1 MDTVVATRSK
11 SVGRDMEGL
20 SVVKAD
26 LSAFLHPSKTDDV
39 QQGVLELLSSL
50 LLRYN
55 EEFDG
60 VVLAYFD
67 LKICNWTAKILN
79 GLSPYLSL
87 KLKAKLLLFSPKP
100 GMLLEGK
107 VNKVEKDY
115 IGVIVLGIFNAAIAC
130 TDIRE
135 EFCYQENV
143 DGIPIWASTSDNHVI
158 RLGSKI
164 KFSVKSVQEESF
176 LDICGSL
183 KPPDTGC
190 VDWLLSPLEDK
201 SDFLEVKRKKHKK
214 EKSREMRKEKIDDE
228 VKDSGTAKQ
237 EIHSN
242 HYHEREH
249 KQRSKRKRNDT
260 NADM

>member
-1 MDTVVATRSK
+1 MVTTRSK
-11 SVGRDMEGL
+11 SVEREMEGL

-67 LKICNWTAKILN
+67 LKICDWTAKILN

-143 DGIPIWASTSDNHVI
+143 DGIPIWASMSDNHMI

-190 VDWLLSPLEDK
+190 VDWLLSPSDDK
-201 SDFLEVKRKKHKK
+201 SKFMEVERKKHKK
-214 EKSREMRKEKIDDE
+214 EKTREMRKEKINNE
-228 VKDSGTAKQ
+228 VKDSDTSNLD
-237 EIHSN
+237 ILYN

-249 KQRSKRKRNDT
+249 NHRSKRRRNDR
-260 NADM
+260 NAGGQFA

>member
-1 MDTVVATRSK
+1 MNSVVATSRK
-11 SVGRDMEGL
+11 SIGREMEGL

-55 EEFDG
+55 EEYDG

-67 LKICNWTAKILN
+67 LKICDWTAKILN

-158 RLGSKI
+158 KLGSKI

-190 VDWLLSPLEDK
+190 VNWLLSPLADK
-201 SDFLEVKRKKHKK
+201 SEFLEVERKKHKK
-214 EKSREMRKEKIDDE
+214 EKGKEMRKEKIDGE
-228 VKDSGTAKQ
+228 VKDGGRANQ
-237 EIHSN
+237 EILSN
-242 HYHEREH
+242 HHQEREH
-249 KQRSKRKRNDT
+249 KHRSKRKREV
-260 NADM
+260 